1 MTVLARRALV
11 LALAVACTSSAPP
24 DDDPAPRSV
33 LFIGNSLTYT
43 NDLPAMVTQVARAA
57 HDSVR
62 VAMAVGGN
70 LAVIDHTNGATDAVA
85 QIDRGGWT
93 FVVLQ
98 QGPTP
103 AGVCRDTLVIAAM
116 RLAPHIGA
124 VGARS
129 ALFLPWPHQG
139 HPETLQYAGASA
151 TLAARSVGGVVL
163 PVGIAWQNAV
173 DCRRHHST
181 VWPRRLPSRAGRHPA
196 RGAHDLRAVVR
207 SGCARH
213 SRRNARAA
221 LDGAAAARAAAPSGP
236 VGARGRRT
244 PVAGP
249 ADAGAG
255 ATTRGAEGGAVIPSA
270 ARDLAGPSSSRSR
283 TRSLA
288 ALGMTPAC

>member
-11 LALAVACTSSAPP
+11 LALAVACTSSVPP
-24 DDDPAPRSV
+24 DDDPAPHSV

-43 NDLPAMVTQVARAA
+43 NDLPAMVAQVADAA
-57 HDSVR
+57 HDAVR

-139 HPETLQYAGASA
+139 HPEALRYAGASA
-151 TLAARSVGGVVL
+151 TLAARAVGGVVL

-173 DCRRHHST
+173 DADAT
-181 VWPRRLPSRAGRHPA
+181 IPLYGPDGYHPA
-196 RGAHDLRAVVR
+196 PAGTLL
-207 SGCARH
+207 
-213 SRRNARAA
+213 AA
-221 LDGAAAARAAAPSGP
+221 LTIYERLFGRDVRDIPTETLARLSIVPLPPERLRLLAESAHAAAASLSPDP
-236 VGARGRRT
+236 PT
-244 PVAGP
+244 PAP
-249 ADAGAG
+249 AD
-255 ATTRGAEGGAVIPSA
+255 TTRGAEGG
-270 ARDLAGPSSSRSR
+270 GP
-283 TRSLA
+283 
-288 ALGMTPAC
+288 C